1 MAKTKDRVSDAADTV
16 KPYVERAFKDEELRE
31 NVKSAFEAARD
42 VYNELFAGRG
52 MVPVATRVATDKDIQ
67 DSLKS
72 AVDDLRSAADRLRGK
87 EEHATRNTF
96 FLLIG
101 IAIGVLFNP
110 VTGPAT
116 RKWISDKVFGSSD
129 DFTYQSSGDSASSGS
144 SSSGSTSAATSGS
157 SEG

>member
-16 KPYVERAFKDEELRE
+16 KPYVQRALKDEELRE

-42 VYNELFAGRG
+42 VYSELFAGRG

-67 DSLKS
+67 DSLRS
-72 AVDDLRSAADRLRGK
+72 AVDDLRTAADRLRGR
-87 EEHATRNTF
+87 EEHGGRNTL

-116 RKWISDKVFGSSD
+116 RKWVSDKVFGSSD
-129 DFTYQSSGDSASSGS
+129 DFTYQSSGNSG
-144 SSSGSTSAATSGS
+144 SGSTSSASSTSS
-157 SEG
+157 STT

>member
-16 KPYVERAFKDEELRE
+16 KPYVQRALKDEEVRE

-52 MVPVATRVATDKDIQ
+52 MVPLATRVATDKDIQ
-67 DSLKS
+67 DNLRS

-87 EEHATRNTF
+87 EDHGTRNTF

-116 RKWISDKVFGSSD
+116 RKWVSDKVFGSSD
-129 DFTYQSSGDSASSGS
+129 DFTYQSSGNSGS
-144 SSSGSTSAATSGS
+144 GTTAGSTSS
-157 SEG
+157 

>member
-16 KPYVERAFKDEELRE
+16 KPYVQRALKDEELRE
-31 NVKSAFEAARD
+31 NVKSAFESARE

-67 DSLKS
+67 DNLRN
-72 AVDDLRSAADRLRGK
+72 AVDDLRAAADRLRGK
-87 EEHATRNTF
+87 EEHAARNTF

-101 IAIGVLFNP
+101 IMIGVLFNP

-129 DFTYQSSGDSASSGS
+129 DFTYQSSGNSGS
-144 SSSGSTSAATSGS
+144 GTAPASGSTAS
-157 SEG
+157 